1 MITYASP
8 PPGQKRH
15 EKRSWMEDIAFA
27 EKVGMVTIRAG
38 KGNKA

>member
-1 MITYASP
+1 MHLPHLVKKGMRNVHGY
-8 PPGQKRH
+8 
-15 EKRSWMEDIAFA
+15 EDIAFA